1 MNKVIEFDDDDE
13 DIEYGG
19 ADILDKYLSEEAKA
33 SGLIDKQSCLSA
45 MEAFGDACFI
55 EGKRVGEEKVKSDIF
70 EFIVK
75 AIVAALFAY
84 WMTN

>member
-45 MEAFGDACFI
+45 M
-55 EGKRVGEEKVKSDIF
+55 KLLVTL
-70 EFIVK
+70 
-75 AIVAALFAY
+75 AL
-84 WMTN
+84 